1 MASKSSGK
9 KDTTLLLLD
18 RQIQQM
24 GSGSGDPLR
33 AFVIYRVYASGEE
46 EEPI

>member
-1 MASKSSGK
+1 MQSAWLMNHPRKGTREPS
-9 KDTTLLLLD
+9 LLLMD

-33 AFVIYRVYASGEE
+33 ASVV
-46 EEPI
+46 